1 MLAWLFG
8 LVFDPRA
15 KLVAIGVIFVGF
27 VLTVGYQELSR
38 RSAITARDAAEAR
51 LQEVQKE
58 RDALRSALAKIEQQR
73 KLSLDTAAAMKLE
86 QKRLR
91 DDLATMRNRL
101 KESVSREQQ
110 CLDALAEVRRHLA
123 R

>member
-1 MLAWLFG
+1 MFARLLG

-15 KLVAIGVIFVGF
+15 KFVVIGVIFVGF
-27 VLTVGYQELSR
+27 VLAIGYQELSR
-38 RSAITARDAAEAR
+38 RSAITARVAAEAR
-51 LQEVQKE
+51 LQEVEKE
-58 RDALRSALAKIEQQR
+58 RNALRSALAKIEQQR
-73 KLSLDTAAAMKLE
+73 KLSLDTTAAMRLE

-91 DDLATMRNRL
+91 DDLAMMRNRL
-101 KESVSREQQ
+101 KENASREQQ